1 MSGEG
6 RTKKEAYFT
15 KLYELLDEYKTVFIV
30 NVDNVGSNQMHQIR
44 QNLRGNSVVLMV

>member
-15 KLYELLDEYKTVFIV
+15 KLYELLDEYKTVFVV

-44 QNLRGNSVVLMV
+44 QSLRENSVVLMV